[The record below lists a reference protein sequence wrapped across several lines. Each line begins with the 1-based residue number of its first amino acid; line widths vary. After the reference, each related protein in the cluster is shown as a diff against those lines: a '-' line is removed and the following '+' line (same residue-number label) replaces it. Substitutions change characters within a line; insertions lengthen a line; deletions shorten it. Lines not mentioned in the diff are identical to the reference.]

1 MRKNDQTANAARITY
16 PENDAAERGTSA
28 HLLAEL
34 GYIRGHQTSTNTA
47 GKIITGWDTPRGSD
61 LLKLAGEKLANT
73 ARHQGMDELDAAA
86 AAWQVW
92 RGSAEIFNA
101 TNAWGWTR
109 QAVKREL
116 AREHRAQRLLTS
128 ASALRRDD
136 FEEPEQDRFASL
148 ELAASL
154 AAPNA
159 DRQPD
164 GFKTLALRTAAILLA
179 KHGHTPLVAES
190 MVEAL
195 LDAAVVGATTPR
207 MAADVLTRS
216 HTLRTSF
223 NMETPEWN
231 ALVALLFGSRRGEMG
246 AIEAELTG
254 VDPSSVAQIQRAQKR
269 FEGSARLVG

>member
-1 MRKNDQTANAARITY
+1 MRNNDQQTQPARPSY
-16 PENDAAERGTSA
+16 PQNDAAVRGTNA

-34 GYIRGHQTSTNTA
+34 GFIRSHQTFTTTA
-47 GKIITGWDTPRGSD
+47 GKIVTGWDTPRGTD
-61 LLKLAGEKLANT
+61 LLKLAGEKLAST
-73 ARHQGMDELDAAA
+73 ARHQGMDDLDAAA

-92 RGSAEIFNA
+92 KGSVEVHNSS
-101 TNAWGWTR
+101 NAWGWTR

-128 ASALRRDD
+128 AAALRRDD
-136 FEEPEQDRFASL
+136 FFEPEQDHFADL
-148 ELAASL
+148 EVAASV
-154 AAPNA
+154 AAPEA
-159 DRQPD
+159 DDRPE
-164 GFKTLALRTAAILLA
+164 GFKTLAIRTAVILLT
-179 KHGHTPLVAES
+179 KHGHTAMVAES
-190 MVEAL
+190 IIEAL

-216 HTLRTSF
+216 HTLRASF

-254 VDPSSVAQIQRAQKR
+254 VDPASVAQIVRAQKR
-269 FEGSARLVG
+269 FEAVFAAVG